1 MYNVKCNV
9 SRVQTKQ
16 LPRDK
21 EQHHQY
27 HAIDSLDCRDG
38 TGLVEPGLLLLL
50 MSIFLT
56 PSVMLAPYGGGGPI
70 LDDTGRLGV
79 EVSTYDKM

>member
-1 MYNVKCNV
+1 M
-9 SRVQTKQ
+9 
-16 LPRDK
+16 
-21 EQHHQY
+21 
-27 HAIDSLDCRDG
+27 DSLDCRDG
-38 TGLVEPGLLLLL
+38 TGLVELGLLLLLLL

-79 EVSTYDKM
+79 EVST

>member
-1 MYNVKCNV
+1 M
-9 SRVQTKQ
+9 
-16 LPRDK
+16 
-21 EQHHQY
+21 
-27 HAIDSLDCRDG
+27 
-38 TGLVEPGLLLLL
+38 EPGLLLL

-79 EVSTYDKM
+79 EVSTYDKMLNDLEPF

>member
-1 MYNVKCNV
+1 M
-9 SRVQTKQ
+9 
-16 LPRDK
+16 
-21 EQHHQY
+21 
-27 HAIDSLDCRDG
+27 
-38 TGLVEPGLLLLL
+38 EPGLLLLL

-79 EVSTYDKM
+79 EVSTYDKMLNDLEPF

>member
-1 MYNVKCNV
+1 MLC
-9 SRVQTKQ
+9 VQTKQ

-21 EQHHQY
+21 EQHHHY

-38 TGLVEPGLLLLL
+38 TGLVEFGLLLLLL

-56 PSVMLAPYGGGGPI
+56 PSVMFAPYGGGGPI

-79 EVSTYDKM
+79 EVST